1 MLSNEELLRFG
12 QEHLFLNYRQPPV
25 VMVRGEGSYLFDADG
40 NRYLDLTGGISVT
53 ALGHAHPRVAG
64 VIAKQAAQLGHVSN
78 LFYNDKANALAD
90 ALCSRSFGERV
101 FFCNSG
107 AEANETA
114 IKLARR
120 YFYDRKETRFEVVS
134 ALGSFHGR
142 TLATV
147 AATGQAKYHEGFGPL
162 PEGFKHVIYGDI
174 AGLEAAVTDKTAL
187 VMLEPMQGEGGVI
200 VPPQGYLRAVREL
213 CDRKGVLLHFD
224 EVQSGM
230 GRTGKWFCYEH
241 DGVIPDTMSLAKA
254 LGGGLPLGALVS
266 THRIAQ
272 CLIPGTHASTFGGN
286 PICCAAAL
294 AFIDVVEE
302 ERLLQRATE
311 VGERLIQGLRA
322 ATNGIGWVKDVRG
335 RGCLIGVELE
345 GRSARPFLEAL
356 RNQRVLA
363 TVSADNVMR
372 LAPPFNIP
380 WQALDDGIIA
390 IFDAFKAADKENAAV
405 SAAGAP

>member
-12 QEHLFLNYRQPPV
+12 QEHLFLNYRQPPA

-40 NRYLDLTGGISVT
+40 NRYLDLSGGISVN
-53 ALGHAHPRVAG
+53 ALGHCHPRVTA
-64 VIAKQAAQLGHVSN
+64 VICKQAAQLGHISN

-90 ALCSRSFGERV
+90 ALCARSFGERV

-120 YFYDRKETRFEVVS
+120 YFYDRKEQRFEIVS
-134 ALGSFHGR
+134 AVNSFHGR

-147 AATGQAKYHEGFGPL
+147 TATGQPKYHEGFGPL
-162 PEGFKHVIYGDI
+162 PEGFKHVPYGDLT
-174 AGLEAAVTDKTAL
+174 ALENAIGDKTAL
-187 VMLEPMQGEGGVI
+187 VMLEPMQGEGGVVI
-200 VPPQGYLRAVREL
+200 PPQGYLKAVREL

-241 DGVIPDTMSLAKA
+241 DNVVPDSMSLAKA
-254 LGGGLPLGALVS
+254 LGGGLPIGALVS

-272 CLIPGTHASTFGGN
+272 CLVPGTHASTFGGN
-286 PICCAAAL
+286 PIVCAAAL
-294 AFIDVVEE
+294 ALIDVIDE
-302 ERLLQRATE
+302 ERLLARATE
-311 VGERLIQGLRA
+311 VGERLMKGLRA
-322 ATNGIGWVKDVRG
+322 QLSGIPWVKDVRG
-335 RGCLIGVELE
+335 RGCLVGIELE
-345 GRSARPFLEAL
+345 ARSARPFLEAL
-356 RNQRVLA
+356 RSQRVLV

-372 LAPPFNIP
+372 LAPAFNIP
-380 WQALDDGIIA
+380 WQALDDGISAIA
-390 IFDAFKAADKENAAV
+390 DALKA
-405 SAAGAP
+405 GRQT